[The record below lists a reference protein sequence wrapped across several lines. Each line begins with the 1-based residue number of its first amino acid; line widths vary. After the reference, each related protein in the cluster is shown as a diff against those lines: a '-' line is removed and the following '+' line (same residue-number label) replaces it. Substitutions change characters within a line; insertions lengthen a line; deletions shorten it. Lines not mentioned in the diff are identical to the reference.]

1 MWSIKKKNKNQK
13 HVDNKSITV
22 YNKINKS
29 KGEIKMTI
37 KFTDG
42 IKEELL
48 DRVEHFENDLMENHM
63 FDMREDAKADIK
75 YLKYG
80 IKRENVD
87 IIRAVYALT
96 HDDSVCAFVADL
108 LEVLARNTNWEEGSH
123 E

>member
-1 MWSIKKKNKNQK
+1 
-13 HVDNKSITV
+13 
-22 YNKINKS
+22 
-29 KGEIKMTI
+29 MTI

-48 DRVEHFENDLMENHM
+48 DRVEHFEGDLMENHM
-63 FDMREDAKADIK
+63 FDMHEDAMADIK

-96 HDDSVCAFVADL
+96 HDDSVCAFVDDL
-108 LEVLARNTNWEEGSH
+108 LEVLARNTN
-123 E
+123 